1 MRKMATFMY
10 GGFRGLNDRFNRLE
24 TRLFRP
30 AGGRER
36 LLDWLKAVFTDDE
49 WEAALHSRTPG
60 TCGWILQ
67 RRQFRSWL
75 SSANG
80 TDQMKILWIHG
91 PPGFGK
97 TVLCASIVEHLQN
110 ENPARVAHF
119 FCVSDN
125 EAKRQPFAIVRSW
138 VAQMV
143 RQNQEALEAA
153 EEAYHGK
160 EGRLATISDI
170 WQLFIKI
177 CQRIPNCYFIIDG
190 FDECVKMES
199 TKIAPTNESIR
210 FLRGL
215 IGMAKDTPCCFLFAS
230 REDTDLRSQ
239 FRRLAESDTSIFFE
253 Y

>member
-1 MRKMATFMY
+1 MVRGTFLSSSSVEKYLKTISEKAKKVDEIACLIDADCKQIFPGATAWLIGRTVMRKMATFMY

-36 LLDWLKAVFTDDE
+36 MLDWLKAVFTDDE
-49 WEAALHSRTPG
+49 WETALHSRTPG

-75 SSANG
+75 SSTNG

-143 RQNQEALEAA
+143 
-153 EEAYHGK
+153 
-160 EGRLATISDI
+160 
-170 WQLFIKI
+170 
-177 CQRIPNCYFIIDG
+177 
-190 FDECVKMES
+190 
-199 TKIAPTNESIR
+199 
-210 FLRGL
+210 
-215 IGMAKDTPCCFLFAS
+215 
-230 REDTDLRSQ
+230 
-239 FRRLAESDTSIFFE
+239 
-253 Y
+253 